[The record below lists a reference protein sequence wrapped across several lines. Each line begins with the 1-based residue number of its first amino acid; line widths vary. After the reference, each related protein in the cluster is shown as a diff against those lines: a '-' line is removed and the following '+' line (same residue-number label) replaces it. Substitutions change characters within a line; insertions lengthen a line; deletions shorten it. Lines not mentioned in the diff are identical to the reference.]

1 MCQRDRGCSFN
12 RGVGSVFHHIYC
24 IKLPPSSVLIMSST
38 TASSEQASTPQ
49 SVSKKNGRPLSAESK
64 MKTKP
69 GKSPKAGKGGLRGI
83 FKNKKAKEN
92 GVVPVKPSCF
102 DDDFVRRPESPDTP
116 SRPVTSN
123 KVKGKDES
131 RGYGLW
137 RSKVGLL
144 IIMFTVKHC
153 MELSAA
159 RLHSRAPRQLSDCI
173 LAGLHVLSSCTYM
186 CR

>member
-1 MCQRDRGCSFN
+1 
-12 RGVGSVFHHIYC
+12 
-24 IKLPPSSVLIMSST
+24 MSST

-69 GKSPKAGKGGLRGI
+69 GKSPKAGKGLRNI

-116 SRPVTSN
+116 SRPVASS
-123 KVKGKDES
+123 KVKEP

-137 RSKVGLL
+137 RPKVGLL
-144 IIMFTVKHC
+144 SIMFIVISRVKH
-153 MELSAA
+153 
-159 RLHSRAPRQLSDCI
+159 
-173 LAGLHVLSSCTYM
+173 
-186 CR
+186 